1 MKLKK
6 SIPMFIAILTII
18 LIATIINING
28 LINDL
33 NIETTNKYIYSAVNN
48 SIIFTCFIQT
58 CLFYYG
64 VIYILKF
71 KQYLIIQNAKTS
83 IRNIIK
89 KAVKT
94 VDSSVKDLVN
104 DKGNEPINNLYED
117 KLKQAKKSFDNDAK
131 EFSERFKGNLDFSK
145 SNEDFVKKENN
156 ILSFT
161 DFRLD
166 EADTTETRKAY
177 YFYLNKEYNNTNL
190 ITNSKWKE
198 LWLNCKPKR
207 LNNEILSVFNSRLY
221 DWTESLPMEIKDF
234 IINNRK
240 SVIVEED
247 LV

>member
-18 LIATIINING
+18 LIATIINIKG
-28 LINDL
+28 LINDI

-58 CLFYYG
+58 YLFYYG
-64 VIYILKF
+64 VTYILKF

-89 KAVKT
+89 KAIKT
-94 VDSSVKDLVN
+94 VDNSVKDLVN
-104 DKGNEPINNLYED
+104 DNGNEPINNYED
-117 KLKQAKKSFDNDAK
+117 RVRQAKESFDNSAKNFNKSFD
-131 EFSERFKGNLDFSK
+131 FSK
-145 SNEDFVKKENN
+145 TTEDFIKKEVN
-156 ILSFT
+156 IISFN
-161 DFRLD
+161 DFRQD
-166 EADTTETRKAY
+166 KADNVITREGY
-177 YFYLNKEYNNTNL
+177 YKYLNNNFNNTNL
-190 ITNSKWKE
+190 ITKDKWKE

-207 LNNEILSVFNSRLY
+207 EKDEVLSVFNARLR
-221 DWTESLPMEIKDF
+221 DWVESLPMEIKDF